1 MKFLLS
7 SENVFEYLLEQGLG
21 DTKEQELSEI
31 KLKSGKNFNLLVSF
45 ANDRHLLVKQE
56 RHDLKGQTKGEF
68 LKEWRIHEFLQKF
81 PELSHIRPLI
91 TEAIH
96 FDPSRSIIVFN
107 YLNDYCDLS
116 NFYIEEQIFPTAI
129 AAEIGVLLAAI
140 HRTTLDHQEYKDF
153 LAGADIS
160 IDKTPNFLRRL
171 KRIGTEVF
179 GEVCAD
185 ALKFFEL
192 YQRYESFGQAI
203 AELNTAFEPCCLTH
217 NDLKLN
223 NILLHLD
230 WVQTFS
236 KAERSPLAS
245 QTEPGNQRGDPILR
259 LIDWERWNWGD
270 PAFDLGSAIASYLRI
285 WLTSLVINTDLDVE
299 TALRLAITPLETLQP
314 SIVALTKTYFDRFP
328 EIISRRPDF
337 LRRVV
342 QFTGFALIKKIQT
355 TIQYQEPFGNIGI
368 CMLQVAKTLLCH
380 PEQSIPIIFGTTA
393 SELTCLS
400 CLPDLKVTSPRLRHP
415 SPY

>member
-45 ANDRHLLVKQE
+45 PNGRHLLIKQE
-56 RHDLKGQTKGEF
+56 RHNLKGQTKGEF
-68 LKEWRIHEFLQKF
+68 LKEWRIHEFFQKF
-81 PELSHIRPLI
+81 PELSYIRPLI

-96 FDPSRSIIVFN
+96 FDPSRSIMVFN

-116 NFYIEEQIFPTAI
+116 NFYTEQQIFPTEI
-129 AAEIGVLLAAI
+129 AAEIGFLLAAI
-140 HRTTLDHQEYKDF
+140 HRTTLDHEEYKDF
-153 LAGADIS
+153 LAGEDIL

-171 KRIGTEVF
+171 ERIGTEVF
-179 GEVCAD
+179 GKFSD
-185 ALKFFEL
+185 DSLKFFEL

-223 NILLHLD
+223 NILLHRE
-230 WVQTFS
+230 WAQTFS
-236 KAERSPLAS
+236 KAEQSPLDPPSPCSFQA
-245 QTEPGNQRGDPILR
+245 QPGNQRGDRILR
-259 LIDWERWNWGD
+259 LIDWEKWIWGD

-285 WLTSLVINTDLDVE
+285 WLTSLVINTDIDVE
-299 TALRLAITPLETLQP
+299 TALRLAITPLEKLQP
-314 SIVALTKTYFDRFP
+314 SIVALTKAYFDNFP
-328 EIISRRPDF
+328 EIILRRPDF

-342 QFTGFALIKKIQT
+342 QFTGLGLIKKIQT
-355 TIQYQEPFGNIGI
+355 TIQYQDPFGNIGI

-400 CLPDLKVTSPRLRHP
+400 CLPA
-415 SPY
+415 